1 MFHLLVVDD
10 EIHEREC
17 LRYLIQDAHLP
28 FEVREAENGA
38 DALEILQDWPAD
50 VILTDIQMPVHG
62 RN

>member
-38 DALEILQDWPAD
+38 DALEICRFVKQ
-50 VILTDIQMPVHG
+50 IGQ
-62 RN
+62 